1 MVSLLNGLPVVATA
15 SESLRVDRAAWP
27 VYDQKNPTNIIG
39 NRTHL
44 PLKLAW
50 AMTAQKAQ
58 GKHWVLW
65 KFIVARNLLQA
76 TYMLLFQGLEV
87 ESSYMSLALISNDR
101 VLLQRWCWTSSII
114 YAMFL
119 QKKTVHAVAPRDKR
133 CSLGTKD
140 FDKEFLE
147 EDWWG

>member
-1 MVSLLNGLPVVATA
+1 M
-15 SESLRVDRAAWP
+15 SEWP
-27 VYDQKNPTNIIG
+27 SSCSYCFRKPESGQSSMARLWSRESNKHYC

-87 ESSYMSLALISNDR
+87 ESSYVSLALISNDW

-119 QKKTVHAVAPRDKR
+119 QKKTVYAVAPRDKR